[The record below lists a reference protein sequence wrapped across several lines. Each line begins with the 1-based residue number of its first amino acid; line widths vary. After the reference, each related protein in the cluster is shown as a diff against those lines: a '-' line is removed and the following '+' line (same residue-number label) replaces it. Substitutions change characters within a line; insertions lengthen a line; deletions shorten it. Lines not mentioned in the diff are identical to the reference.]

1 MLNYVNKN
9 IFYSSVLDTISRVLL
24 RVFSYSRNTT
34 ITTKKIIYKGK

>member
-9 IFYSSVLDTISRVLL
+9 IFYSSVLDAVSWVLL
-24 RVFSYSRNTT
+24 RVFSFSRDTT